1 MDQIPPPAVTG
12 AAMDAALP
20 PRHGR
25 RLLRI
30 AVPSAAIAA
39 GALLLWQMLPRGL
52 AVELRD
58 LRIASVTA
66 GTFRDEITVRALAEP
81 LNSVMLDAVESG
93 RVEEVFAR
101 DGQAVKKGELL
112 FRLSN
117 PQRNL
122 ELLAR
127 QAEHAQQISNLANLQ
142 VAQEAVRTEHGRRLA
157 DLAFALDQVD
167 KQHARNLRLAHDGFI
182 SSVALDE
189 SGDRLARARRALNEE
204 GRGMGREQDVRTQ
217 ALQQMEQAIRGLA
230 SGLELVAATV
240 DALAVRAPSD
250 GVLTDFRLLVGQ
262 AVRQDQPIGRIDDP
276 RRFKLAAQVDE
287 FYLGRVSP
295 GRNGRVSQDGASYA
309 LRVSTVYPQ
318 IKEGR
323 FLAELVFTGEQPGV
337 ISPGQGMD
345 VQLALGQP
353 VPSLLLPNGAFAND
367 GGGAWVFVVAP
378 DGRYAHRRDVKLGR
392 RSSTQIEVLD
402 GLVAGDRVVVS
413 GYSGFGT
420 AERLRLTD

>member
-20 PRHGR
+20 PRRGR

-30 AVPSAAIAA
+30 ALSLIAIAA
-39 GALLLWQMLPRGL
+39 GGLLLWQMLPRGL

-58 LRIASVTA
+58 VRIASVTA
-66 GTFRDEITVRALAEP
+66 GTFHDRIVVRALAEP

-142 VAQEAVRTEHGRRLA
+142 VAQEAVRTEHQRRLG
-157 DLAFALDQVD
+157 DLAFALGQVE
-167 KQHARNLRLAHDGFI
+167 KQHARNLRLAQDGFI
-182 SSVALDE
+182 SSVALEE
-189 SGDRLARARRALNEE
+189 SGDRLAQARRALDEE
-204 GRGMGREQDVRTQ
+204 GRGMGREQEVRQQ
-217 ALQQMEQAIRGLA
+217 ALKQMDQAIRGLA

-240 DALAVRAPSD
+240 DALAVRAPAD

-262 AVRQDQPIGRIDDP
+262 AVRQDQAIGRIDDP

-287 FYLGRVSP
+287 FYLSRVSP
-295 GRNGRVSQDGASYA
+295 GREGRVDLDGKTYA

-318 IKEGR
+318 VKEGR
-323 FLAELVFTGEQPGV
+323 FGAELVFTGEQPGV

-345 VQLALGQP
+345 VQLTLGQP
-353 VPSLLLPNGAFAND
+353 ARSLLLPNGAFAND

-378 DGRYAHRRDVKLGR
+378 DGNDAQKRDVRLGR
-392 RSSTQIEVLD
+392 RSSTQVEVLE
-402 GLVAGDRVVVS
+402 GLAAGDRVIVS
-413 GYSGFGT
+413 GYTGFGT
-420 AERLRLTD
+420 AEQLRLTD

>member
-12 AAMDAALP
+12 AAMDETLP
-20 PRHGR
+20 PRRGR
-25 RLLRI
+25 RFLRI
-30 AVPSAAIAA
+30 ALSLTTLVA
-39 GALLLWQMLPRGL
+39 GSLLLWQMLPRGL

-58 LRIASVTA
+58 VRIAGVEA
-66 GTFRDEITVRALAEP
+66 GVFRDEIVVRALAEP
-81 LNSVMLDAVESG
+81 LNSIMLDAVESG

-101 DGQAVKKGELL
+101 DGQTVKKGDLL

-142 VAQEAVRTEHGRRLA
+142 VAQEAVRTDHQRRLG
-157 DLAFALDQVD
+157 DLAFALEQNE
-167 KQHARNLRLAHDGFI
+167 KQHARNARLARDGFI
-182 SSVALDE
+182 STVALEE
-189 SGDRLARARRALNEE
+189 SQDKLAQARRALDQER
-204 GRGMGREQDVRTQ
+204 RGMALEQGVRQ
-217 ALQQMEQAIRGLA
+217 RALNQMDQAIRGLA
-230 SGLELVAATV
+230 SGLELVAAAV

-276 RRFKLAAQVDE
+276 NRFKLSAQVDE
-287 FYLGRVSP
+287 FYLSRVNPGREGRVA
-295 GRNGRVSQDGASYA
+295 QDGETYP
-309 LRVSTVYPQ
+309 LRVGTVYPQ

-323 FLAELVFTGEQPGV
+323 FLAELVFTERQPDV

-345 VQLALGQP
+345 VRLTLGQ
-353 VPSLLLPNGAFAND
+353 SARALLLPNGAFAND
-367 GGGAWVFVVAP
+367 GGGAWAFVVAG
-378 DGRYAHRRDVKLGR
+378 DGGHAVRRDIKLGR
-392 RSSTQIEVLD
+392 RSSTQVEVLA
-402 GLVAGDRVVVS
+402 GLAAGEKVIVS
-413 GYSGFGT
+413 GYASFGK